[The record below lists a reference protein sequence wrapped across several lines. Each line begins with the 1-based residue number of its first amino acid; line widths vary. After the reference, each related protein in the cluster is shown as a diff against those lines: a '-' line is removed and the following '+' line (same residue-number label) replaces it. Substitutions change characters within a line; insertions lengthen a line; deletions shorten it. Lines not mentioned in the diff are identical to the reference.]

1 METPVSAASEI
12 AISALREKAPLA
24 LELAKHFKKGGFTL
38 ALVGGSVRDILL
50 NRLGN
55 DLDFTTNARPD
66 DIKKIMKSWAGDT
79 WEIGA
84 KFG

>member
-12 AISALREKAPLA
+12 AISALRERAPQAIDLA
-24 LELAKHFKKGGFTL
+24 ALFKNSGFKL

-55 DLDFTTNARPD
+55 DLDFTTDARPD
-66 DIKKIMKSWAGDT
+66 EIKKIIKGAVDDI

-84 KFG
+84 HLL

>member
-12 AISALREKAPLA
+12 AISALRDKAPQA
-24 LELAKHFKKGGFTL
+24 LELATLFKEGGFTL

-55 DLDFTTNARPD
+55 DLDFTTNARPEE
-66 DIKKIMKSWAGDT
+66 IKKIMKSCRVS
-79 WEIGA
+79 
-84 KFG
+84 